1 MRWHPWLTALCG
13 VAAGAALIAAL
24 PSATLFTSRPA
35 SAAASAVTGERWAC
49 PMMDFIGHQPGDC
62 PVCGMRMTRVTAGEI
77 TREQQRRMA
86 VSLAR
91 VTEGPALATVRAYGT
106 VRYDDRTTQLVIP
119 RVAGRVVK
127 RHPAALHAGTL
138 VAAGDPVVDL
148 FSPEV
153 FVAQG
158 ELAAAVQLADGHA
171 VHALTQRFQRWNLLD
186 LATAVLKGDAPVDTV
201 TIRSP
206 YAGLVVLNG
215 DGEAMGGGKLPQ
227 IGQEI
232 MADSP
237 LLRLVEPRAFM
248 LVVHVPETRAHW
260 LRIGQPASLASDD
273 FGELPDL
280 EARITWIA
288 PELNA
293 EIRAREVHLHLRDPS
308 GRLLPGRLVNARFRV
323 ALGPDLQAAADDATP
338 GRFVLVPKAAV
349 LSTGVRH
356 VVWRVADRQADGR
369 LRFEPAPLALG
380 PRLEDEAGNDL
391 YVVRAGLRAGD
402 EVATQGAFLIDSQA
416 QLAGTPSLLFPAGAE
431 APRSAPRP
439 P

>member
-1 MRWHPWLTALCG
+1 MRWHPWLTALAG
-13 VAAGAALIAAL
+13 LAAGAALIATL
-24 PSATLFTSRPA
+24 PSATLFSARPA
-35 SAAASAVTGERWAC
+35 APAAVSGERWAC

-62 PVCGMRMTRVTAGEI
+62 PVCGMRMTRVTAGEL
-77 TREQQRRMA
+77 TREQQRRME

-91 VTEGPALATVRAYGT
+91 VTEGPATVTLRAYGT
-106 VRYDDRTTQLVIP
+106 VRYDERTTQVVIP
-119 RVAGRVVK
+119 RLAGRIVK
-127 RHPAALHAGTL
+127 RHPASLHAGNL

-186 LATAVLKGDAPVDTV
+186 LATAVLKGEAPVDTV

-206 YAGLVVLNG
+206 YAGLVVLGGEG
-215 DGEAMGGGKLPQ
+215 DAMGSAKLPQ

-232 MADSP
+232 MADFP

-260 LRIGQPASLASDD
+260 LRTGQPASLASDD
-273 FGELPDL
+273 FGDLPDL

-288 PELNA
+288 PELNP

-308 GRLLPGRLVNARFRV
+308 GRLLPGSLVNARFQA
-323 ALGPDLQAAADDATP
+323 ALGPDLRAAAEGTTP
-338 GRFVLVPKAAV
+338 AHFVLVPKSAV

-356 VVWRVADRQADGR
+356 VAWRVAGRQEDGR
-369 LRFEPAPLALG
+369 IRFEPVPLALG

-416 QLAGTPSLLFPAGAE
+416 QLAGTPSLLFPTGAQ
-431 APRSAPRP
+431 APASGPRP